1 MINVISKHEP
11 DYENTGGLYTIEV
24 TTDSQHEY
32 KLVMEYIQEAIECR
46 KKQLRRLTKYGK

>member
-24 TTDSQHEY
+24 TTDSQYEY